1 MICLDLKNI
10 RLLFKNWQMMCTTAI
25 FVALSHSI
33 PTFPCLAHENMDKG
47 GGLFAKRS
55 VETELFDDEEDS
67 NNNKS

>member
-1 MICLDLKNI
+1 
-10 RLLFKNWQMMCTTAI
+10 MMCTTAI
-25 FVALSHSI
+25 FVVLSHSI
-33 PTFPCLAHENMDKG
+33 PTFPCLAHENMGKG